1 MNGWWKRGA
10 VALVLGGLL
19 GVTGLASAD
28 VAPSPRP
35 IPVVDKGK
43 GPEKAQVGKGPEGKG
58 PEGKGKPED
67 KGKPDDKGK
76 PEDKD
81 AGADAAAAPAES
93 EADQKARE
101 EKHKAKKEA
110 RKAKSKEERE
120 ALKKK
125 VSTALKGQPMAT
137 AMKQELERHAR
148 RLARLERVKDLA
160 EEAKDTE
167 ATERVQKLLDKEN
180 ARHEKWM
187 ANYDAKTTGAKGAGA
202 DGKPAEKAGEK

>member
-1 MNGWWKRGA
+1 MNALWKKGA

-19 GVTGLASAD
+19 GVTGVASAD
-28 VAPSPRP
+28 LPRTP
-35 IPVVDKGK
+35 IPAPAVDKGK
-43 GPEKAQVGKGPEGKG
+43 GPERANPKGGEHGGKG
-58 PEGKGKPED
+58 PED
-67 KGKPDDKGK
+67 KGKPDDKA
-76 PEDKD
+76 DKD

-93 EADQKARE
+93 DAKAKD
-101 EKHKAKKEA
+101 EKRKVKKEA
-110 RKAKSKEERE
+110 RKAKSKDDRD

-125 VSTALKGQPMAT
+125 VSTALKGQPMAV

-180 ARHEKWM
+180 ARHDKWM
-187 ANYDAKTTGAKGAGA
+187 ANYDAKVTGAKGA